1 MLPAFFKLIFDD
13 YQAMQNYSTDFL
25 NAVIATDVTRALAE
39 DVGTGDLTASLI
51 PAGKRGN
58 ARVIAR
64 EAAILAGVGW
74 FNAVFT
80 TLDPTVKITWHAADG
95 DAIAANFVLCEIE
108 GDARAML
115 TAERSALNFVQLL
128 SAVATKTQQFVAA
141 VAGTKAKILDTRK
154 TLPGLRLA
162 LKYAV
167 RCGGGVNH
175 RVGLYDGLLI
185 KENHIVAAGGIALA
199 VAAAV
204 PIIASAKTTMLMVEV
219 ENFAQLEEALNCGVK
234 LILLDNMN
242 LAQLRE
248 AVKIN
253 AGRAQ
258 LEASGGVTLLTVG
271 DIAATGVDRISVG
284 ALTKDVQALDLSMR
298 FTMNL

>member
-1 MLPAFFKLIFDD
+1 
-13 YQAMQNYSTDFL
+13 MQILKTDFL
-25 NAVIATDVTRALAE
+25 NATIVADVERALAE
-39 DVGTGDLTASLI
+39 DVGAGDLTASLI
-51 PAGKRGN
+51 PAGKRGH
-58 ARVIAR
+58 ARVITR
-64 EAAILAGVGW
+64 EAGVLAGVAW

-95 DAIAANFVLCEIE
+95 DAIAANALLCEID

-128 SAVATKTQQFVAA
+128 SAVATKTRRYIAA

-167 RCGGGVNH
+167 TCGGGVNH
-175 RVGLYDGLLI
+175 RVGLYDGILI
-185 KENHIVAAGGIALA
+185 KENHIAAAGSISLA
-199 VAAAV
+199 VAAAQA
-204 PIIASAKTTMLMVEV
+204 IMASAKTTMLMVEV
-219 ENFAQLEEALNCGVK
+219 ENFAQLQEALSCGVK

-242 LAQLRE
+242 LVQLRE
-248 AVKIN
+248 AVAIN

-258 LEASGGVTLLTVG
+258 LEASGGVTLLTVA
-271 DIAATGVDRISVG
+271 DIAAAGVDRISIG
-284 ALTKDVQALDLSMR
+284 ALTKDIEALDLSMR
-298 FTMNL
+298 FTMAA

>member
-1 MLPAFFKLIFDD
+1 
-13 YQAMQNYSTDFL
+13 MQIYSAEFL

-39 DVGTGDLTASLI
+39 DVGAGDLTASLI

-74 FNAVFT
+74 FDAVFK
-80 TLDPTVKITWHAADG
+80 TLDPSVKITWHAADG
-95 DAIAANFVLCEIE
+95 DAVAANGVLCEIE

-128 SAVATKTQQFVAA
+128 SAVATKTQRYVAA
-141 VAGTKAKILDTRK
+141 VKDTKAQILDTRK
-154 TLPGLRLA
+154 TPPGLRLA

-167 RCGGGVNH
+167 TCGGGVNH
-175 RVGLYDGLLI
+175 RVGLYDGILI
-185 KENHIVAAGGIALA
+185 KENHIAAAGSIALA
-199 VAAAV
+199 VAAAQ
-204 PIIASAKTTMLMVEV
+204 PIIAAAKTSMLMVEV
-219 ENFAQLEEALNCGVK
+219 ENFTQLEEALGCGVK
-234 LILLDNMN
+234 LILLDNMS

-258 LEASGGVTLLTVG
+258 LEASGGVTLLTVS

-284 ALTKDVQALDLSMR
+284 SLTKDIQALDLSMR
-298 FTMNL
+298 FTMSA